1 MNFDGSIKPTLTR
14 DYRRVD
20 DMKDNLDKETVNEA
34 KLRIQKL
41 ESNST
46 SSSLWD
52 LFKKEAIALF
62 I

>member
-46 SSSLWD
+46 SSSL
-52 LFKKEAIALF
+52 
-62 I
+62 